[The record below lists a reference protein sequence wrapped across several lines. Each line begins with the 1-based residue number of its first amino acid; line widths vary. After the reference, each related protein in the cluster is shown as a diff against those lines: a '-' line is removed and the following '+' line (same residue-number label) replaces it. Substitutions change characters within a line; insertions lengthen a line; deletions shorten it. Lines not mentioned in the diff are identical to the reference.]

1 MFTINVAS
9 SFANKAGPEPSRECR
24 ILYMSPY
31 RMRYI
36 QHDSVTRMAAIK
48 VDNLV
53 MTYGDG
59 TKAVKGISFQVDD
72 GEFFGFL
79 GPNGAGKSTTIKI
92 LTTLLRKTSGS
103 AFVAGLNV
111 DSDGS
116 EIRKVIGV
124 QNQDTVVDEDLTG
137 RENLM
142 LQGHLEQMHGPALKE
157 KADELLK
164 IVDLVDAADKR
175 AGFYSGGMKKR
186 LDLAT
191 TLVHNPK
198 ILFLDEP
205 TTGLDPQSR
214 AAIWAYLKR
223 LNEQGITIFITT
235 QYLEEVDRLC
245 RRLAIVDLGNIV
257 AQGTPAELKQEI
269 GADSISLGFE
279 NSTMNGGETREK
291 ARQVLEKRFDGISNI
306 VDSDIGLTVYAKNGG
321 FMVPDIVRAFDD
333 AQVRLSSIGVSS
345 PTLDDVFLR
354 HTGKRIR
361 VEEVSS
367 ANQRGM
373 FGRRRR

>member
-1 MFTINVAS
+1 MTGIIDVS
-9 SFANKAGPEPSRECR
+9 
-24 ILYMSPY
+24 
-31 RMRYI
+31 
-36 QHDSVTRMAAIK
+36 Q
-48 VDNLV
+48 LV
-53 MTYGDG
+53 KTYGDG
-59 TKAVKGISFQVDD
+59 TKAVKGISFSVNE

-92 LTTLLRKTSGS
+92 LTTLLQKTSGS
-103 AFVAGLNV
+103 ASVAGFDV
-111 DSDGS
+111 VADAPK
-116 EIRKVIGV
+116 IRKIIGV

-137 RENLM
+137 RENLV
-142 LQGHLEQMHGPALKE
+142 LQGQLQQMHATAIRE
-157 KADELLK
+157 RVDELLK
-164 IVDLVDAADKR
+164 IVDLADAADKR

-214 AAIWAYLKR
+214 AAIWAYLKK

-245 RRLAIVDLGNIV
+245 RRLAIVDLGEIV
-257 AQGTPAELKQEI
+257 AQGSPADLKQEI

-279 NSTMNGGETREK
+279 NSSMNGGGDTRK
-291 ARQVLEKRFDGISNI
+291 RAREVLQTKFDRISNV
-306 VDSDIGLTVYAKNGG
+306 VDSDIGLTVYAKNGSY
-321 FMVPDIVRAFDD
+321 MVPELVRAFDE
-333 AQVRLSSIGVSS
+333 AQIRLSTIGVSS
-345 PTLDDVFLR
+345 PTLDDVFLK

-367 ANQRGM
+367 TNMRGM

>member
-1 MFTINVAS
+1 MPGIIDVS
-9 SFANKAGPEPSRECR
+9 
-24 ILYMSPY
+24 
-31 RMRYI
+31 
-36 QHDSVTRMAAIK
+36 Q
-48 VDNLV
+48 LV
-53 MTYGDG
+53 KTYGDG
-59 TKAVKGISFQVDD
+59 TKAVKGITFSVNE

-92 LTTLLRKTSGS
+92 LTTLLPKTSGS
-103 AFVAGLNV
+103 ASVAGFNV
-111 DSDGS
+111 DSDAPK
-116 EIRKVIGV
+116 IRKIIGV

-137 RENLM
+137 RENLI
-142 LQGHLEQMHGPALKE
+142 LQGQLQQMHSPAIKE
-157 KADELLK
+157 RVDELLK

-245 RRLAIVDLGNIV
+245 RRLAIVDLGEIV
-257 AQGTPAELKQEI
+257 AQGTPGELKQEI

-279 NSTMNGGETREK
+279 NSSMNGGDTRK
-291 ARQVLEKRFDGISNI
+291 RAREVLQNRFDRISNV
-306 VDSDIGLTVYAKNGG
+306 VDSDIGLTVYARNGSY
-321 FMVPDIVRAFDD
+321 MVPELVRAFDE
-333 AQVRLSSIGVSS
+333 AQIKLSTIGVSS
-345 PTLDDVFLR
+345 PTLDDVFLK

-367 ANQRGM
+367 ANMRGM

>member
-1 MFTINVAS
+1 MTGIIEVS
-9 SFANKAGPEPSRECR
+9 
-24 ILYMSPY
+24 
-31 RMRYI
+31 
-36 QHDSVTRMAAIK
+36 D
-48 VDNLV
+48 LV
-53 MTYGDG
+53 KTYGDG
-59 TKAVKGISFQVDD
+59 TKAVKGISFSVDE

-92 LTTLLRKTSGS
+92 LTTILQKTSGS
-103 AFVAGLNV
+103 ASVAGLNV
-111 DSDGS
+111 DHDAPK
-116 EIRKVIGV
+116 IRKIIGV

-137 RENLM
+137 RENM
-142 LQGHLEQMHGPALKE
+142 ILQGQLQQMHGPALRE
-157 KADELLK
+157 KVDELLK

-186 LDLAT
+186 LDLAS
-191 TLVHNPK
+191 TLVHDPK

-214 AAIWAYLKR
+214 ATIWAYLKR

-245 RRLAIVDLGNIV
+245 RRLAIVDLGEIV
-257 AQGTPAELKQEI
+257 AQGSPADLKKEI
-269 GADSISLGFE
+269 GADAISLGLE
-279 NSTMNGGETREK
+279 QTTMNGGETRVK
-291 ARQVLEKRFDGISNI
+291 ARQVLEKRFDGVSNI
-306 VDSDIGLTVYAKNGG
+306 VDSDVGLTVYAKNGS
-321 FMVPDIVRAFDD
+321 FMVPEIVRAFDE
-333 AQVRLSSIGVSS
+333 AQIHLASIGVSS
-345 PTLDDVFLR
+345 PSLDDVFLK

-367 ANQRGM
+367 ANSRGM

>member
-1 MFTINVAS
+1 MTGIIDVS
-9 SFANKAGPEPSRECR
+9 
-24 ILYMSPY
+24 
-31 RMRYI
+31 
-36 QHDSVTRMAAIK
+36 Q
-48 VDNLV
+48 LV
-53 MTYGDG
+53 KTYGDG
-59 TKAVKGISFQVDD
+59 TKAVKGISFNVSE

-92 LTTLLRKTSGS
+92 LTTLLRKTSCS
-103 AFVAGLNV
+103 ATVAGLDV
-111 DSDGS
+111 DSDGPK
-116 EIRKVIGV
+116 IRKMIGV

-137 RENLM
+137 RENM
-142 LQGHLEQMHGPALKE
+142 ILQGELHQMHGAALRE
-157 KADELLK
+157 RVDQLLK
-164 IVDLVDAADKR
+164 IVDLVDSADKR

-191 TLVHNPK
+191 TLVHDPK

-245 RRLAIVDLGNIV
+245 RRLAIVDLGEIV
-257 AQGTPAELKQEI
+257 AQGTPGELKQEI

-279 NSTMNGGETREK
+279 NTTMNGGETREK
-291 ARQVLEKRFDGISNI
+291 ARQVLEKRFDGVSNI
-306 VDSDIGLTVYAKNGG
+306 VNSDIGLTVYAKNGS
-321 FMVPDIVRAFDD
+321 FLVPELVRAFDED
-333 AQVRLSSIGVSS
+333 GIRLSSITVSS
-345 PTLDDVFLR
+345 PTLDDVFLK

-367 ANQRGM
+367 ANYRGM
-373 FGRRRR
+373 FARRRR